1 MLIKKTIAAILVAS
15 AVSSSPANATGAVAG
30 ATEFTQIAN
39 NIILGESLVEQIAM
53 VTQETLTA
61 TNTLNTY
68 KTFLEDM
75 MALPDDVMGSMLS
88 LFTNDIGLYR
98 NASSILSD
106 AQSSTR
112 ELQGLYEMR
121 YQDMLAMEQQGYNP
135 QFYLSREMELAR
147 ADDVAAKRLYED
159 MASVAESEQRLGAI
173 AEMGKK
179 APQIASDIGGFQ
191 ALAALAAAGA
201 TESAEL
207 NKTMREQMALDRNNE
222 VLAAK
227 NARFRMEQEKKR
239 IEADKQAYDKLRQP
253 VSKQSD
259 YDLKPRKL

>member
-106 AQSSTR
+106 AQNSTR

-135 QFYLSREMELAR
+135 QFYLSRELELAR
-147 ADDVAAKRLYED
+147 ADQVAAKRLQED
-159 MASVAESEQRLGAI
+159 MASLSESEQRLAAI

-191 ALAALAAAGA
+191 VLAALAAAGA
-201 TESAEL
+201 TETAEL
-207 NKTMREQMALDRNNE
+207 NKTMREQMALDRDSDA
-222 VLAAK
+222 LAIE
-227 NARFRMEQEKKR
+227 NARHRTEQEKKR
-239 IEADKQAYDKLRQP
+239 IEANRQAFDQMRQP
-253 VSKQSD
+253 VTAKPS
-259 YDLKPRKL
+259 YDSSGRMR